1 MKNFHASLQ
10 KYFYVIA
17 MTMFLAAARA
27 DAVLKTVNIP
37 RSTTP
42 LAVRMDGILDESAW
56 RNAAAVTGFV
66 TPQPSALA
74 DPQTSALVM
83 ADSNF
88 LYVGFV
94 CNEPHIDK
102 LVHQI
107 KERQGSLWADDCVE
121 FFLDPTSSGAWVYHW
136 IVNPNG
142 ALWEGLHATGSGT
155 PQFKSDAISAA
166 HIGTDQWSCELK
178 IPLKSLMTTLQSGQQ
193 MKLNFGRER
202 KAGEG
207 NQLSSWSPTEGSFLD
222 PQTLAPARLGAQNG
236 VEILSLGSGSDAYN
250 QSGINQFAAKISAA
264 DVPVKAQIFANGK
277 IIAKG
282 RADFPGELKVGY
294 VTPANAALKF
304 EISKGAKVLFTCTLK
319 APTTTPRVWQ
329 IPDPLYKKLLGNGA
343 PASKYKGVLMWAH
356 NVTSTEMLRQT
367 ARRFGLQYV
376 LSDMYEQA
384 GREKFRLFGGPPSA
398 NSEGGELYKKANVK
412 YVYML
417 GRGAPWVI
425 DPQAV
430 DKSLQDLDAILTS
443 HGKDLWAISASDEVV
458 HRARVEGA
466 DLMENPP
473 KGYAYIKQADSEVR
487 TQFGGGKY
495 GIPHGQKDP
504 NPYRWI
510 AFNKWLVVKFH
521 DRAVRIRQIVAKH
534 HLNIPLV
541 SYDPQSRSDGNDYSG
556 VANDYD
562 IWTHQTYQRA
572 NQWTANSGFYTK
584 YLADLTGKDVWPCV
598 HAENYAMATTP
609 EEAREEM
616 AEVFRNGGSGYH
628 FYLPDTANGNKIV
641 GDTRLAYFGSPRRYN
656 TILNVINLTSTMPK
670 LRYPNTRTAILY
682 NDDML
687 QSTFSGT
694 RVPMYST
701 EAAYTFLGPVARS
714 WFKFIDDS
722 KVLSSPSL
730 NQQFD
735 TIYLP
740 IATYQR
746 PEIVARLRQFVRNG
760 GTLVCGDANAFD
772 TDTLGNDT
780 STQRQQI
787 FGVTTGEKTTPKV
800 LSVRL
805 NKKTFALPVVTSAID
820 LKPESGT
827 QVLGTFEDG
836 SAAITSH
843 QLGKGRAILF
853 ASNPFNMDSISDSN
867 WRAFFTTF
875 ASYLHDPIN
884 LDIWRFQ
891 FPDSVLGKDIPTP
904 AGECLTNNHVTWRE
918 EKPLTFG
925 NIDLKG
931 KYQLQPAPDAM
942 ADVSQDWIAFAD
954 GHLTDRRK
962 SMLAEKVKPEWYVGF
977 KLPDS
982 HWMDSWKNTA
992 SVMMTYDLQ
1001 KQVKPAAVQFWF
1013 DDTMPKF
1020 EVLGSNDQKSWQV
1033 LGANSQIIEAGKD
1046 IKKITVALKANK
1058 TCRYVRVVFAKRNV
1072 GQKLSLVE
1080 SEVWGVVGK

>member
-1 MKNFHASLQ
+1 MKNSHTSLQ
-10 KYFYVIA
+10 KYFYLMV
-17 MTMFLAAARA
+17 MTMMLAIARA
-27 DAVLKTVNIP
+27 HAASKSLAIP
-37 RSTTP
+37 RSSTA
-42 LAVRMDGILDESAW
+42 LAIRLDGIMDESAW
-56 RNAAAVTGFV
+56 RNAAAVTNFV
-66 TPQPSALA
+66 TPRPSVPA
-74 DPQTSALVM
+74 DPQTSALLM
-83 ADSNF
+83 ADNDF

-94 CNEPHIDK
+94 CYEPHIEK
-102 LVHQI
+102 LVRQI
-107 KERQGSLWADDCVE
+107 KGRQGALWSDDCVE

-142 ALWEGLHATGSGT
+142 AQWEGLHATSGGA
-155 PQFKSDAISAA
+155 PQFKSDASSAA

-178 IPLKSLMTTLQSGQQ
+178 IPLNSLMTSLQSGQQ
-193 MKLNFGRER
+193 VKLNFARER
-202 KAGEG
+202 KAGGG
-207 NQLSSWSPTEGSFLD
+207 NVLSSWSPTEGSFLD
-222 PQTLAPARLGAQNG
+222 PQTLAPATLGIPKSVQ
-236 VEILSLGSGSDAYN
+236 VLSLGSGSEAYN
-250 QSGINQFAAKISAA
+250 QSDVNQFRAQIAASA
-264 DVPVKAQIFANGK
+264 VPVKARIYSNGK
-277 IIAKG
+277 MIAQA
-282 RADFPGELKVGY
+282 RADKAGELKVNY
-294 VTPANAALKF
+294 VSPINQPLKF
-304 EISKGAKVLFTCTLK
+304 EVSQGTKVLFLTSLQ
-319 APTTTPRVWQ
+319 APPTTPRVWQ
-329 IPDPLYKKLLGNGA
+329 IPDPLYKQLLGKDM

-356 NVTSTEMLRQT
+356 NTTNVPMLRQT
-367 ARRFGLQYV
+367 AQRFGLRYV
-376 LSDMYEQA
+376 LSEMFNQA
-384 GREKFRLFGGPPSA
+384 GQEQFRLFGGPPSA
-398 NSEGGELYKKANVK
+398 NSEGGELYKKAGVK
-412 YVYML
+412 FVYML
-417 GRGAPWVI
+417 GRGDPWVI

-430 DKSLQDLDAILTS
+430 EKSLQDLDAILTS
-443 HGKDLWAISASDEVV
+443 HGQDMWAISASDEVV

-473 KGYAYIKQADSEVR
+473 KDYAYIRQADEEVR
-487 TQFGGGKY
+487 AQFGGGKW
-495 GIPHGQKDP
+495 GIPHGQTDP

-521 DRAVRIRQIVAKH
+521 ERAVRIRQVVRQH

-616 AEVFRNGGSGYH
+616 SEVFRNGGSGFH
-628 FYLPDTANGNKIV
+628 FYLPDTANGDKVV
-641 GDTRLAYFGSPRRYN
+641 GDTRLCYFGSPRRYN
-656 TILNVINLTSTMPK
+656 TILNVVNLTQKMPK
-670 LRYPNTRTAILY
+670 LRYPNTRTAIVY

-701 EAAYTFLGPVARS
+701 EAAYTFLGPVARA
-714 WFKFIDDS
+714 WFRFIDDS

-746 PEIVARLRQFVRNG
+746 SEIVARLRDFVRNG
-760 GTLVCGDANAFD
+760 GTLVCGDAKAFE

-780 STQRQQI
+780 TAQRQQI
-787 FGVTTGEKTTPKV
+787 FGVTTGETITPKV
-800 LSVRL
+800 LSARL
-805 NKKTFALPVVTSAID
+805 NKKVYSLSVPTSAIN
-820 LKPESGT
+820 LKPDKDT
-827 QVLGTFEDG
+827 QVLATFEDG
-836 SAAITSH
+836 SPAITSH

-853 ASNPFNMDSISDSN
+853 ATNPFNMDSIPDGK
-867 WRAFFTTF
+867 WRAFFTAF
-875 ASYLHDPIN
+875 ASYLHTPIN

-904 AGECLTNNHVTWRE
+904 VGLCLTNNHITWRE

-925 NIDLKG
+925 NVDLKG

-942 ADVSQDWIAFAD
+942 AEVSTGWISFTD
-954 GHLTDRRK
+954 GHLTDRRN
-962 SMLAEKVKPEWYVGF
+962 SMLAEKVEPKWYVGF

-982 HWMDSWKNTA
+982 HWMDSWKNPA
-992 SVMMTYDLQ
+992 SVTVTYDLQ
-1001 KQVKPAAVQFWF
+1001 KQVKPGAVQFWF
-1013 DDTMPKF
+1013 NDTMPKF
-1020 EVLGSNDQKSWQV
+1020 TVQGSNDQKNWHV
-1033 LGANSQIIEAGKD
+1033 LGANSQVIEAGKD
-1046 IKKITVALKANK
+1046 VKDITVSLQSKNVY
-1058 TCRYVRVVFAKRNV
+1058 RYICVNFAKRNE